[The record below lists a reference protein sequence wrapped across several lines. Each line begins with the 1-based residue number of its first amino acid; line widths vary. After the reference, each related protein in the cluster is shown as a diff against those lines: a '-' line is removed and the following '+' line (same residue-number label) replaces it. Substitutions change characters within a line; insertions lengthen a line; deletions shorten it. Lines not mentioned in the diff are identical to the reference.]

1 MDDYIK
7 TRIEMRKQASKKPT
21 SYILLV
27 QIPSFVIGTI
37 ISIAMLPIT
46 IIMVNICY
54 IWNALKRCNRPE
66 EQIRM
71 VMNMYWGG

>member
-1 MDDYIK
+1 MDDYFE
-7 TRIEMRKQASKKPT
+7 TLREMRKQSKKKPT

-27 QIPSFVIGTI
+27 QIPAFVIGTI

-46 IIMVNICY
+46 TIMLNICY
-54 IWNALKRCNRPE
+54 IWNAIKTCNRPE

-71 VMNMYWGG
+71 VKNMYWGG

>member
-27 QIPSFVIGTI
+27 QIPAFVIGTI
-37 ISIAMLPIT
+37 ISIAMLLIT
-46 IIMVNICY
+46 TIMVSICY

>member
-1 MDDYIK
+1 MDDYLE
-7 TRIEMRKQASKKPT
+7 TLHEMRKQSKRKHI

-27 QIPSFVIGTI
+27 QIPAFVIGTI

-46 IIMVNICY
+46 IIMLNICY
-54 IWNALKRCNRPE
+54 IWNAIKRCNRPE

-71 VMNMYWGG
+71 IRNMYWGG